1 MASAS
6 SFPKTAPTTFSSARA
21 RCTRSLHGDRAV
33 ARVSGLDRR
42 GRREGEIVEVLI
54 RANREVVGRLHE
66 ERGVHFIVA
75 ENRRINQDFLVPS
88 DGVGNA
94 KVGEIVVAEI
104 VEQPTGNREAVARV
118 TEVLGNATDPGIE
131 IEIAL
136 RKHALP
142 FEFGK
147 EAARQAKR
155 LPAEV
160 RPADRKESRRP
171 DGPAP
176 GHDRR
181 RDREGLRR
189 RGLLREER
197 AATTGCWWRS
207 RTSRITCARAT
218 PSTRR
223 RASAAR
229 RFISRVA

>member
-1 MASAS
+1 MH
-6 SFPKTAPTTFSSARA
+6 KV
-21 RCTRSLHGDRAV
+21 LHGDRAV

-42 GRREGEIVEVLI
+42 GRREGEIVEVLT

-75 ENRRINQDFLVPS
+75 ENRRINQDFLVPP
-88 DGVGNA
+88 DGVGKA

-160 RPADRKESRRP
+160 RPPTARIARTSRACRWSRSTARP
-171 DGPAP
+171 RRTSTTPSIARRRAQLPA
-176 GHDRR
+176 RR
-181 RDREGLRR
+181 RDRRR
-189 RGLLREER
+189 RALRARRRR
-197 AATTGCWWRS
+197 A
-207 RTSRITCARAT
+207 
-218 PSTRR
+218 STRT

-229 RFISRVA
+229 RCTSRAA